1 MIFTKAIRTL
11 AELESPQLRSHWSL
25 WQKNLTNQL
34 TVTYLEFQIQVCFS
48 PQSARLVTCIHSWK
62 GTFVILQPWT
72 WSLGST
78 TLTFKL
84 VLDKVKVNQCIK
96 YVRQRSL
103 SSKVTHTHIH
113 PTECATWTILLTNL
127 NVGATAKNS
136 VEHHQINRERV
147 AVEILH

>member
-1 MIFTKAIRTL
+1 M
-11 AELESPQLRSHWSL
+11 
-25 WQKNLTNQL
+25 
-34 TVTYLEFQIQVCFS
+34 
-48 PQSARLVTCIHSWK
+48 
-62 GTFVILQPWT
+62 
-72 WSLGST
+72 

-84 VLDKVKVNQCIK
+84 EVDEVKVNQHIM
-96 YVRQRSL
+96 YIGQRSL

-136 VEHHQINRERV
+136 VEHHQINRESV